1 VASASISLITRCG
14 IGHPSQ
20 PREMLGAELAEL
32 AGDRL
37 GRPAGA
43 LADRALGL
51 AGLAPLGSKI
61 IEKPAS
67 DASPA
72 GRGAVALRRAVERP
86 FALGLRQ
93 RSADDGV
100 RRMLVA
106 VARRCQNE
114 ASQPRAQD
122 SIAPANWIATS
133 ASSRHV
139 VAPTPSLAK
148 SRGICT
154 KTPATWLVRT
164 PRRRNTWRPVAV
176 GRKSRCYSRTSSES
190 FVWRVCV

>member
-43 LADRALGL
+43 LADRALGP
-51 AGLAPLGSKI
+51 ADLAPLGGNI
-61 IEKPAS
+61 VEKPAS

-86 FALGLRQ
+86 FALGQFASDKIPAEAVHAARVDRPPGNEHPRFGEKASRLQFGDGR
-93 RSADDGV
+93 ADRV
-100 RRMLVA
+100 RF
-106 VARRCQNE
+106 
-114 ASQPRAQD
+114 
-122 SIAPANWIATS
+122 W
-133 ASSRHV
+133 
-139 VAPTPSLAK
+139 
-148 SRGICT
+148 
-154 KTPATWLVRT
+154 
-164 PRRRNTWRPVAV
+164 
-176 GRKSRCYSRTSSES
+176 
-190 FVWRVCV
+190 

>member
-1 VASASISLITRCG
+1 MASASISLITRCG

-51 AGLAPLGSKI
+51 AGLASLGSKI
-61 IEKPAS
+61 VEKPAS
-67 DASPA
+67 AASPA

-93 RSADDGV
+93 AMPETVDRARPLGQFASDKIPAEAVHAARVERPPGNEHPRCGEKAPRLQFGDGRADRV
-100 RRMLVA
+100 RF
-106 VARRCQNE
+106 
-114 ASQPRAQD
+114 
-122 SIAPANWIATS
+122 W
-133 ASSRHV
+133 
-139 VAPTPSLAK
+139 
-148 SRGICT
+148 
-154 KTPATWLVRT
+154 
-164 PRRRNTWRPVAV
+164 
-176 GRKSRCYSRTSSES
+176 
-190 FVWRVCV
+190 